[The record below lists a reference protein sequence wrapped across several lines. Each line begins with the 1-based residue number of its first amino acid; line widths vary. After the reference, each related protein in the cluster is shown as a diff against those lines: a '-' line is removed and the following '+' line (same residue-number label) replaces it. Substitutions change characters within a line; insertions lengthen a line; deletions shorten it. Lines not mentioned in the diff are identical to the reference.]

1 MESKLEFLT
10 EVTEESLPKVK
21 NRYYKFGASEVQVG
35 DQIAFGIIES
45 ISDDGK
51 LTSTLQ
57 SFVVDTSGILY
68 QLSENKLWS
77 PKGNTADKFT
87 IGFAAWLLDSWTH
100 PDFIHKSPEELVK
113 IYKENGSKA

>member
-1 MESKLEFLT
+1 
-10 EVTEESLPKVK
+10 
-21 NRYYKFGASEVQVG
+21 VQVG

-57 SFVVDTSGILY
+57 SFVVDASGILY

-77 PKGNTADKFT
+77 P
-87 IGFAAWLLDSWTH
+87 
-100 PDFIHKSPEELVK
+100 E
-113 IYKENGSKA
+113 GSKLNK

>member
-1 MESKLEFLT
+1 MKESKLKFLT
-10 EVTEESLPKVK
+10 EVTEESLPKLK
-21 NRYYKFGASEVQVG
+21 NKYYKFGASEVKVG

-57 SFVVDTSGILY
+57 SFVVDTSGMLY

-77 PKGNTADKFT
+77 PEVNKLNK
-87 IGFAAWLLDSWTH
+87 
-100 PDFIHKSPEELVK
+100 
-113 IYKENGSKA
+113 

>member
-1 MESKLEFLT
+1 MKDKVKCLT
-10 EVTEESLPKVK
+10 EVTEQSLDKLK
-21 NRYYKFGASEVQVG
+21 NKYYKFGAAEVQVG

-57 SFVVDTSGILY
+57 SFVVDASGILY

-77 PKGNTADKFT
+77 P
-87 IGFAAWLLDSWTH
+87 
-100 PDFIHKSPEELVK
+100 E
-113 IYKENGSKA
+113 GSKLNK